1 MEMTRKQ
8 AEFWTVLLFLCVIAA
23 TAILMLDF
31 GIKAAI
37 LEESTRLRLLIE
49 AHSGKVAGPANAN
62 RVANDAPDNTP
73 VPGDVLV
80 VNPGTVETG
89 NVHNGSKD
97 TLSTTTSGRNKP
109 SRPNRNR
116 AVPGGNDAVGT

>member
-62 RVANDAPDNTP
+62 GVANDAPDNTP

-80 VNPGTVETG
+80 VNSGTVETG